1 MSPRA
6 VLFLAGLLGAVGV
19 TVGAYHAH
27 GLEKALTK
35 RGLDPSELQRQLNNC
50 GIAVRY
56 TMYHA
61 LALLGIGLLKLCN
74 TSKLLSF
81 SVSAILTGWLLFCGG
96 LFAMVAGFNQHWAI
110 VPTGGLAL
118 IVGWSCLAF
127 AGLQFGHPNVEEA

>member
-1 MSPRA
+1 MSSRA
-6 VLFLAGLLGAVGV
+6 VLFLAGLLGATGV

-27 GLEKALTK
+27 GLEKALNK
-35 RGLDPSELQRQLNNC
+35 RGLEESELRRQLKNC

-61 LALLGIGLLKLCN
+61 LALVGIGLLKLQK

-81 SVSAILTGWLLFCGG
+81 AAAAMLTGWLLFCGG
-96 LFAMVAGFNQHWAI
+96 LFAMVAGVDQHWAI
-110 VPTGGLAL
+110 IPTGGLAF

-127 AGLQFGHPNVEEA
+127 AGLQFGQPKVEEV